1 MFLPMDEFEPPR
13 RVRRPASRG
22 ASLPLIPVLV
32 GVIVLGLA
40 FGAGLSVLLQRNASP
55 PVAYVTAAPLA
66 SPTHKLNVPKHAP
79 APKNSPPRSSPTPA
93 TSPSPQS
100 SATPKPQ
107 ASLKPIAFAAS
118 PFVIA
123 PAPVA
128 TAVRITPAPAKPVSP
143 TRPPYAV
150 PESTQPLPVSISRP
164 RTAAPPQPSD
174 EADSE
179 FARLSASV
187 VRFYLN
193 SLARGDD
200 ASAQSV
206 LDGPRGSAALRLS
219 EKEFT
224 DQSLRIVKL
233 DAHGLSDSATVNVDL
248 STYKGAYF
256 EQFSLRRS
264 PTGAAVIIEHTF
276 IRP

>member
-1 MFLPMDEFEPPR
+1 MDEFEPPR

-40 FGAGLSVLLQRNASP
+40 FGAGLSVLLQRNANP

-66 SPTHKLNVPKHAP
+66 SPTHKLNVPKRTPALRLSP
-79 APKNSPPRSSPTPA
+79 APKSSPTPRSSPTPA
-93 TSPSPQS
+93 TSPSPQN

-107 ASLKPIAFAAS
+107 GPLKPIAFAAS
-118 PFVIA
+118 PLVIA
-123 PAPVA
+123 PAPLA
-128 TAVRITPAPAKPVSP
+128 TPVRITPVPA

-150 PESTQPLPVSISRP
+150 PESTPPPPVSISRP
-164 RTAAPPQPSD
+164 RPAAPPQPTD

-219 EKEFT
+219 EKEFS